1 MRVGAFVF
9 LLAVDECGQR
19 EEGLLDGLSGDC
31 AGLNEEDALGFAP
44 TMDFFQRHQPR
55 LVLLVTQQQVTRVGN
70 SPHSHLEPHVLHVLP
85 ATRIAHVQHHHHAL
99 AGLEVGR
106 HDGSELLL
114 AGSVPDAQAHL
125 SFVEA
130 DGLVAV
136 IYGGEGMVQG

>member
-1 MRVGAFVF
+1 MRTFGL

-31 AGLNEEDALGFAP
+31 AGLNEVDALGFAP
-44 TMDFFQRHQPR
+44 TMDFFQRHQPL
-55 LVLLVTQQQVTRVGN
+55 LVLLVAQQQVTRVGN

-85 ATRIAHVQHHHHAL
+85 ATHIAHVQHHHHAL
-99 AGLEVGR
+99 AGFEVGR
-106 HDGSELLL
+106 HDGPELFL
-114 AGSVPDAQAHL
+114 AGSVPDAQPHF

-136 IYGGEGMVQG
+136 IDGGEWMV